1 MLIYCMYAMCRMS
14 EAFCTAGAN
23 FNNLVT
29 LSSVHTGMSYNNRNT
44 FGIKFIASSTVAVAR
59 QMIPVTAY
67 LTTSLLPNRTMTG
80 ATAIPATTMV

>member
-1 MLIYCMYAMCRMS
+1 MWRMY
-14 EAFCTAGAN
+14 EAFCTEGTN
-23 FNNLVT
+23 FNNYLSP
-29 LSSVHTGMSYNNRNT
+29 LSSVYMSTSYDNRNT
-44 FGIKFIASSTVAVAR
+44 FGMKFIASSTVAVAR